1 MASTTQKIIPMTR
14 FSISEDEEEAPII
27 FKRARLSELASQWQG
42 SVLPS
47 QSRAAVE
54 EDVEDEDFLP
64 IDDVESDS
72 QAPGETEDDE
82 ESDTEEDDDAS
93 DHGEAEPVPAGQN
106 QQEQRAPTASTVVN
120 KGNGELQV
128 VLTDPD
134 VFDCPICF
142 EPLCTP
148 VFQCENGHIACSS
161 CCSKVERKCPSCCM
175 PIGYNRCRAIEKVIE
190 SVKVSCKNARYGCT
204 KTMAYCKKGE
214 HEQTCPHATCFCPHP
229 SCPYCGS
236 SKNLYLHF
244 GIQHAASTTRFTYNS
259 PFFVTVTTN
268 QNHIFLQERHESVV
282 FILNHQVKEHDHS
295 LNVDCVGPSSLKT
308 CFVYQLTAKNMD
320 ATLSLQC
327 VPDIYTKW
335 SEHTLKKNY
344 LTVPSDFLGCNGTL
358 SLHVCIKKAT

>member
-148 VFQCENGHIACSS
+148 VFQKENVPLAACRLVITVAELLKRSS
-161 CCSKVERKCPSCCM
+161 NQSKFHAKMLAMVAQKLWLT
-175 PIGYNRCRAIEKVIE
+175 
-190 SVKVSCKNARYGCT
+190 VKKASMNKRVP
-204 KTMAYCKKGE
+204 M
-214 HEQTCPHATCFCPHP
+214 PHAFALTHHVP
-229 SCPYCGS
+229 
-236 SKNLYLHF
+236 
-244 GIQHAASTTRFTYNS
+244 
-259 PFFVTVTTN
+259 TVA
-268 QNHIFLQERHESVV
+268 L
-282 FILNHQVKEHDHS
+282 
-295 LNVDCVGPSSLKT
+295 PKT
-308 CFVYQLTAKNMD
+308 CTSILASNMQLPQPVSPT
-320 ATLSLQC
+320 TPRSL
-327 VPDIYTKW
+327 
-335 SEHTLKKNY
+335 L
-344 LTVPSDFLGCNGTL
+344 L
-358 SLHVCIKKAT
+358 